1 MSARN
6 EKHLLDISEYLHS
19 KGIDHAMFYEPDID
33 AHTAIAT
40 KPLIGDERLPLRRYD
55 TKK

>member
-1 MSARN
+1 
-6 EKHLLDISEYLHS
+6 
-19 KGIDHAMFYEPDID
+19 MFYEPDID